1 MEVKILE
8 KCYVGTGGNLHK
20 GATVD
25 LDDRIAEKL
34 IMRGYAEKTTQKKTK
49 KLSNKAIKE
58 LKSKLEALGGTI
70 RLA

>member
-20 GATVD
+20 GATVE

-58 LKSKLEALGGTI
+58 LKTPEGE
-70 RLA
+70 

>member
-25 LDDRIAEKL
+25 LDDRIAL
-34 IMRGYAEKTTQKKTK
+34 
-49 KLSNKAIKE
+49 LLNFFVFFC
-58 LKSKLEALGGTI
+58 
-70 RLA
+70 

>member
-20 GATVD
+20 GTVVE
-25 LDDRIAEKL
+25 LDDRVAEKL
-34 IMRGYAEKTTQKKTK
+34 IARGYAEKNTQKKTK

-58 LKSKLEALGGTI
+58 LKTPEGE
-70 RLA
+70 